1 MYGVRG
7 KSLEPGDMKMC
18 SASGW
23 DVQYTYN
30 VYSASV
36 SSIVPCEC
44 TESHAV
50 NDGALIES
58 YE

>member
-7 KSLEPGDMKMC
+7 KSLEPGDLKMC
-18 SASGW
+18 SVLGL

-36 SSIVPCEC
+36 SSIVLWEC
-44 TESHAV
+44 TESHALK
-50 NDGALIES
+50 DGALIES